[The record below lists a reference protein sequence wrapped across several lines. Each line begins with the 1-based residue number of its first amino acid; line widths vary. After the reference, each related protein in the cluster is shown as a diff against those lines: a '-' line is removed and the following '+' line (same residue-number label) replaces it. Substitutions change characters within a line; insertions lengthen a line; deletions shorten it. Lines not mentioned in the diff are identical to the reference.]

1 MDYASSL
8 LGLLPGGRR
17 TPGLKELL
25 ASVGSYLPAEQV
37 TRIREAAEFGAS
49 AHKGQKRLS
58 GEPYIAHPV
67 AAASILAD
75 LHLDAD
81 TIIAAILHDVIEDT
95 PTPKDQLAERF
106 GAHVAELVDGVTK
119 LDQIKFKSREE
130 AQAESFRKM
139 LLAMVRDLRVILVK
153 LADRTHNMRTI
164 EAMSPPRRRAIAR
177 ETLEIYAP
185 IAERLGLYNMK
196 LELEDL
202 GFQALYPRRYL
213 VLERA
218 LKKARGNQKEF
229 LKKIEQQLNA
239 PLIKNGIP
247 ARVETREKHLYSIYN
262 KMRRKS
268 AILNEIVDVY
278 GIRVIVDKPD
288 TCYRALGVVH
298 SVFKPMPG
306 RFKDYIAIP
315 RVNGYQ
321 SLHTTLFGPNAVP
334 IEVQIR
340 TEDMHRVAEA
350 GIAAHWKYK
359 SGESAGADSMQ
370 QARTREWLSNLV
382 ELQEDG
388 SSEEFLES
396 VKVDLFPDKVYVFTP
411 KGTILRL
418 PSGATVVDF
427 AYSVHTDIG
436 NRCVAAKVDRRL
448 TPLRTVLRNGQ
459 TVEIITAKGAMPNPS
474 WVNFVVTAKAR
485 NAIRHY
491 LKSLRRT
498 EAIAL
503 GQRLLNQALGEF
515 RVSLDDVNPDLQRAA
530 LGELGM
536 KDLDE
541 LYEKIGLGERLAP
554 LVARRLLP
562 AQGPAQSEAK
572 NDVAEDGNAIA
583 APAPLAIAGT
593 EGLLVTYARCCFPI
607 PYDPI
612 FAFLSAG
619 RGVVIHRENCV
630 NVEDYRKHP
639 EKWLPVTW
647 QTSPDREFSSE
658 IRVYV
663 ANRTGVLA
671 AVAAAIASTETNI
684 DHVSIDEQDSDA
696 SILTFELR
704 VRDRKHLAYIVRVIR
719 RMPDV
724 VRVTRTIAAH
734 SPNRNRGDTTV
745 RGELEADGSDQ
756 ADENPE

>member
-8 LGLLPGGRR
+8 LGLLPGARR

-25 ASVGSYLPAEQV
+25 ATVGSYLPAEQV

-49 AHKGQKRLS
+49 AHHGQKRLS

-67 AAASILAD
+67 AAAAILAD

-95 PTPKDQLAERF
+95 PTPKDQLAARF
-106 GAHVAELVDGVTK
+106 GADVAELVDGVTK

-153 LADRTHNMRTI
+153 LGDRMHNMRTI
-164 EAMSPPRRRAIAR
+164 EAMAPARRRAIAR
-177 ETLEIYAP
+177 ETLDIYAP

-202 GFQALYPRRYL
+202 GFKALYPSRYR

-218 LKKARGNQKEF
+218 LKRARGNQKQF
-229 LKKIEQQLNA
+229 LARIEQQLNA
-239 PLIKNGIP
+239 ALTK
-247 ARVETREKHLYSIYN
+247 ARVEARVVTREKHLYSIYK
-262 KMRRKS
+262 KMRRKR
-268 AILNEIVDVY
+268 ALLAEIVDVY
-278 GIRVIVDKPD
+278 GIRIVVDTPD
-288 TCYRALGVVH
+288 TCYRALGAVH
-298 SVFKPMPG
+298 AVFKPMPG

-321 SLHTTLFGPNAVP
+321 SLHTTLFGPNGVP
-334 IEVQIR
+334 IEAQIR
-340 TEDMHRVAEA
+340 TADMHRVAEA

-359 SGESAGADSMQ
+359 SGGDGGSMQ
-370 QARTREWLSNLV
+370 QERTREWLSNLV
-382 ELQEDG
+382 LLQEAG

-411 KGTILRL
+411 KGQILRL

-427 AYSVHTDIG
+427 AYTVHTDVG

-459 TVEIITAKGAMPNPS
+459 TVEIITAKGATPNPS

-485 NAIRHY
+485 SAIRHY
-491 LKSLRRT
+491 LKSLRRG
-498 EAIAL
+498 EAVEL
-503 GQRLLNQALGEF
+503 GKRLLVQALAEF
-515 RVSLDDVNPDLQRAA
+515 DVKLDAVDPAA
-530 LGELGM
+530 LRSALTEFALKDTQELF
-536 KDLDE
+536 E
-541 LYEKIGLGERLAP
+541 RVGLGERLAP

-562 AQGPAQSEAK
+562 ADRAQIAEPPPVIPGAPGEY
-572 NDVAEDGNAIA
+572 VAHASAG
-583 APAPLAIAGT
+583 PLAIAGT
-593 EGLLVTYARCCFPI
+593 EGLLVSYAHCCYPL
-607 PYDPI
+607 PNDPI
-612 FAFLSAG
+612 LAFMSTG
-619 RGVVIHRENCV
+619 RGIVIHRETCS

-639 EKWLPVTW
+639 EKWLPVSW
-647 QTSPDREFSSE
+647 QHKPGRLFLSE
-658 IRVYV
+658 IRIETV
-663 ANRTGVLA
+663 NKMGVLA
-671 AVAAAIASTETNI
+671 AVSAAIAGTHTYVIHVTIETR
-684 DHVSIDEQDSDA
+684 DAETSAQVFVLEVS
-696 SILTFELR
+696 
-704 VRDRKHLAYIVRVIR
+704 DRKHLARVMKVVR

-724 VRVTRTIAAH
+724 LRTARTLSAH
-734 SPNRNRGDTTV
+734 AHERDH
-745 RGELEADGSDQ
+745 ADNGKD
-756 ADENPE
+756 

>member
-25 ASVGSYLPAEQV
+25 ASVGTYLPEEQV
-37 TRIREAAEFGAS
+37 ARIREAAEFGAS

-67 AAASILAD
+67 AAAAILAD
-75 LHLDAD
+75 LHLDGD
-81 TIIAAILHDVIEDT
+81 TIVAAILHDVIEDT
-95 PTPKDQLAERF
+95 PTPKDQLAARF

-164 EAMSPPRRRAIAR
+164 EAMSPARRRAMAR

-202 GFQALYPRRYL
+202 GFKALYPRRYL

-239 PLIKNGIP
+239 ALLKNGM
-247 ARVETREKHLYSIYN
+247 AAKVETREKHLHSIYK
-262 KMRRKS
+262 KMRRKR
-268 AILNEIVDVY
+268 AILGEIVDVY
-278 GIRVIVDKPD
+278 GLRIVVDKTD
-288 TCYRALGVVH
+288 TCYRVLGIVH
-298 SVFKPMPG
+298 SVYKPMPG

-321 SLHTTLFGPNAVP
+321 SLHTTLFGPNGVP

-340 TEDMHRVAEA
+340 TEDMHRVAES

-359 SGESAGADSMQ
+359 AGDGAGSMQ
-370 QARTREWLSNLV
+370 QERTREWLSNLV

-411 KGTILRL
+411 KGEILRL

-485 NAIRHY
+485 SAIRHY

-503 GQRLLNQALGEF
+503 GQRLMNQALGEF
-515 RVSLDDVNPDLQRAA
+515 RVSLDDVTPASQAA
-530 LGELGM
+530 VLGELGM

-541 LYEKIGLGERLAP
+541 LYENIGLGERLAP

-562 AQGPAQSEAK
+562 GAQTS
-572 NDVAEDGNAIA
+572 DGSG

-593 EGLLVTYARCCFPI
+593 EGLLVSYARCCFPI
-607 PYDPI
+607 PGDAI
-612 FAFLSAG
+612 FAFLSSG
-619 RGVVIHRENCV
+619 RGVVIHRETCV

-639 EKWLPVTW
+639 EKWLPVAW
-647 QTSPDREFSSE
+647 QTSPDRLFSSE

-663 ANRTGVLA
+663 VNRTGMLA
-671 AVAAAIASTETNI
+671 AVAAAIANLETNI
-684 DHVSIDEQDSDA
+684 DRVAIDEHGSDA
-696 SILTFELR
+696 VVLTFELR
-704 VRDRKHLAYIVRVIR
+704 VRDRKHLAGIVRVIR

-724 VRVTRTIAAH
+724 SRVSRSLAAH
-734 SPNRNRGDTTV
+734 ARDGAETPDETGS
-745 RGELEADGSDQ
+745 ADDSD
-756 ADENPE
+756 DNDK